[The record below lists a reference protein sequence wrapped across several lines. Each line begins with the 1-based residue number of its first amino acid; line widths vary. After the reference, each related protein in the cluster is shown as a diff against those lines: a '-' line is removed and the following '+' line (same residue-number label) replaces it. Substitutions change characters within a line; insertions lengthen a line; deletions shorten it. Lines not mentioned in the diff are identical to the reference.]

1 MSNHK
6 GFTLVETFVVI
17 SILVISVTIAIPQFQ
32 RMAQNGNL
40 RAAAKDIMGD
50 FANMRGRAMAEN
62 ANYAIVFDL
71 ANNNYTIPG
80 QANPKTPRSFAG
92 DITITAI
99 SATTLT
105 FQTRGTIAPLGN
117 KTLTLTNGRGSTATI
132 TVTTAGRIY
141 VEYIFL

>member
-1 MSNHK
+1 MKSQK

-17 SILVISVTIAIPQFQ
+17 AILVISVTVAVPQFQ

-62 ANYAIVFDL
+62 SSYAIVFDQ
-71 ANNNYTIPG
+71 ANNSYTIPG
-80 QANPKTPRSFAG
+80 QANPKTPSSFAG
-92 DITITAI
+92 DIAITAV

-105 FQTRGTIAPLGN
+105 FQTRGTITPPVE

-132 TVTTAGRIY
+132 TITTAGRIHVQY
-141 VEYIFL
+141 NFQ